1 MFGYHLYQRTVHII
15 GINFYSKSIRTAETT
30 EIRGIILTLR
40 LLNDAEFVLGVV
52 EVVVIGP
59 FGGGRSSIGI
69 KKN

>member
-52 EVVVIGP
+52 EVVIIGP
-59 FGGGRSSIGI
+59 FGDDRSSIGI